1 MAMMTKLHL
10 PRLANHDNAW
20 GMDGSEKQTY
30 ARGVTFV
37 LAATL
42 GWSLSGL
49 FVRFMPELTGWEINC
64 WRGFWTAVS
73 ILCYL
78 VIVYGADTLNM
89 FRRVPMMALLLSAG
103 FFAFGST
110 MYVTSLT
117 LASTAVV
124 SVIGATS
131 PLFTGLL
138 SPWVTGEKPG
148 WAAWFAAVLA
158 LVGMAVI
165 AKDGLEA
172 GNWLGIAVSLL
183 VPFCFA
189 MQTLTLRRYR
199 AVDMTPAI
207 CLGGA
212 MAFFGAGFAGY
223 FFQVGGGFEVPLKYV
238 ALLAL
243 MALVQLAIPL
253 IFYAKGARS
262 VPAVTLSLIAMLD
275 AVLNPLWPWII
286 VNEVPET
293 AAFVGGSVIIVA
305 VLLSI
310 FGNQFQRWRSL

>member
-1 MAMMTKLHL
+1 
-10 PRLANHDNAW
+10 
-20 GMDGSEKQTY
+20 MDGSTSQTFS
-30 ARGVTFV
+30 RGVTFV

-49 FVRFMPELTGWEINC
+49 FVRFMPELSGWEINC

-78 VIVYGADTLNM
+78 VLTYGDDTLNV
-89 FRRVPMMALLLSAG
+89 FRRVPMTALLLSAG

-148 WAAWFAAVLA
+148 WVAWFAAILA
-158 LVGMAVI
+158 LAGMTVI
-165 AKDGLEA
+165 ANDGLEA
-172 GNWLGIAVSLL
+172 GNWIGMAVSLL

-207 CLGGA
+207 CLGGV
-212 MAFFGAGFAGY
+212 MAFVGAGFAGY
-223 FFQVGGGFEVPLKYV
+223 FFQQGGGFDVPLKYV
-238 ALLAL
+238 GLLAVMALL
-243 MALVQLAIPL
+243 QLSIPL
-253 IFYAKGARS
+253 IFYAKGAKS

-275 AVLNPLWPWII
+275 AVLNPLWPWL
-286 VNEVPET
+286 VVHEVPER
-293 AAFVGGSVIIVA
+293 AAFMGGGIIVVA
-305 VLLSI
+305 VVLSI
-310 FGNQFQRWRSL
+310 FGTQFNRWRTS

>member
-1 MAMMTKLHL
+1 MIT
-10 PRLANHDNAW
+10 PTQ
-20 GMDGSEKQTY
+20 SY
-30 ARGVTFV
+30 SRGVGFV
-37 LAATL
+37 LLATC

-49 FVRFMPELTGWEINC
+49 FVRLMPDLSGFELNC
-64 WRGFWTAVS
+64 WRGLWTAVS

-78 VIVYGADTLNM
+78 VLTYGNDTLKM
-89 FRRVPMMALLLSAG
+89 FRRVPFTALLLSAG

-124 SVIGATS
+124 SVIGASS

-148 WAAWFAAVLA
+148 LAAWAAAVMA
-158 LVGMAVI
+158 LLGMAVI
-165 AKDGLEA
+165 ARDGLQA
-172 GNWLGIAVSLL
+172 GNWLGLFVSLL

-189 MQTLTLRRYR
+189 MQTLVLRRYR
-199 AVDMTPAI
+199 AFDMTPAI

-212 MAFFGAGFAGY
+212 MAFVGAGFAGY
-223 FFQVGGGFEVPLKYV
+223 FFQAGGGFDVPLKYIG
-238 ALLAL
+238 LLAV

-253 IFYAKGARS
+253 IFYTKGARS
-262 VPAVTLSLIAMLD
+262 VPAITLSLIAMLD
-275 AVLNPLWPWII
+275 AVLNPLWPWLFVHEI
-286 VNEVPET
+286 PEQ
-293 AAFVGGSVIIVA
+293 AAFIGGAIIIAA

-310 FGNQFQRWRSL
+310 LAPYLRRARQA

>member
-1 MAMMTKLHL
+1 MAIT
-10 PRLANHDNAW
+10 DQSY
-20 GMDGSEKQTY
+20 G
-30 ARGVTFV
+30 RGIGFV
-37 LAATL
+37 LLATC

-49 FVRFMPELTGWEINC
+49 FVRFMPELSGWQINC

-78 VIVYGADTLNM
+78 ILTYGHDTLAV
-89 FRRVPMMALLLSAG
+89 FRRIPLTALLLSAG

-117 LASTAVV
+117 LVSTAVV

-131 PLFTGLL
+131 PLFAGLL
-138 SPWVTGEKPG
+138 SQKMTGEKPG
-148 WAAWFAAVLA
+148 WAAWLAAVTA
-158 LVGMAVI
+158 LIGMVVI
-165 AKDGLEA
+165 ARDGLEA
-172 GNWLGIAVSLL
+172 GRLTGILVSLL

-199 AVDMTPAI
+199 AFDMTPAI
-207 CLGGA
+207 CLGGV
-212 MAFFGAGFAGY
+212 MAFVGAGFSGY
-223 FFQVGGGFEVPLKYV
+223 YFQAGGGFDVPLQYV
-238 ALLAL
+238 ALLAV

-262 VPAVTLSLIAMLD
+262 VPAVTLSLVAMLD
-275 AVLNPLWPWII
+275 AVINPLWPWL
-286 VNEVPET
+286 VVHEVPER
-293 AAFVGGSVIIVA
+293 AAFIGGGVIILA

-310 FGNQFQRWRSL
+310 LAPQFSKIRQA

>member
-1 MAMMTKLHL
+1 
-10 PRLANHDNAW
+10 
-20 GMDGSEKQTY
+20 MDGNQSY
-30 ARGVTFV
+30 GRGVTFV

-42 GWSLSGL
+42 GWSLSGV
-49 FVRFMPELTGWEINC
+49 FVRFMPELSGWEINC

-78 VIVYGADTLNM
+78 VITYGSDTLQA
-89 FRRVPMMALLLSAG
+89 FRRVPLAALMLSAG

-131 PLFTGLL
+131 PLFAGLF

-148 WAAWFAAVLA
+148 WAAWGAAVLA
-158 LVGMAVI
+158 FAGMTVI
-165 AKDGLEA
+165 AKDGLES
-172 GNWLGIAVSLL
+172 GNWIGIGVSLL

-207 CLGGA
+207 CVGGA
-212 MAFFGAGFAGY
+212 LAFLGAGGAGY
-223 FFQVGGGFEVPLKYV
+223 FFQAGGGFDVPLKYV
-238 ALLAL
+238 GLLAVMALL
-243 MALVQLAIPL
+243 QLAIPL

-262 VPAVTLSLIAMLD
+262 VPAITLSLIAMLD
-275 AVLNPLWPWII
+275 AVLNPLWPWFL
-286 VNEVPET
+286 VNEVPER
-293 AAFVGGSVIIVA
+293 AAFIGGAIIIVA
-305 VLLSI
+305 VILSI
-310 FGNQFQRWRSL
+310 LGPYIQRQRQA